1 MPPLILRAP
10 PAAGLAAGGRGLHS
24 PRHCLRGRALFSWHA
39 PKDKIPPSL
48 SGACLVFA
56 QSVSSQGGGWV
67 RARRV
72 LPYIVPDAQ
81 KNRWIK
87 NLFIQVD
94 LYLFTSV
101 LAMTCVFMTH
111 LELRV
116 AGGFG
121 SHPPPSCWQE
131 NTSVTCWWQAEG
143 RDVTDGSRA
152 GLQCQCWPISHKCS
166 EVFSYTITYIL

>member
-121 SHPPPSCWQE
+121 SHPPQPLTRKHKCDLLV
-131 NTSVTCWWQAEG
+131 TSRGQG
-143 RDVTDGSRA
+143 RDRWQQG
-152 GLQCQCWPISHKCS
+152 WPPVS
-166 EVFSYTITYIL
+166 VLTYQS